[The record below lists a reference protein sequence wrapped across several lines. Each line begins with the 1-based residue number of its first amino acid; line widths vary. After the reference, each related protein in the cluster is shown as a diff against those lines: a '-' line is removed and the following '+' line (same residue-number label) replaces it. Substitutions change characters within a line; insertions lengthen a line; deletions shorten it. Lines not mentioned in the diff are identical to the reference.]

1 MKSRSHQLSAKF
13 SYFVHSYQQE
23 KREKVEKP
31 VLNVLKDGKWKVEKQ
46 NYFSSLITH
55 CSLLFLLLS
64 PFSFLLAQD
73 TPTALTLPQAL
84 SASNSR
90 SAVVNAQL
98 AINDATLALSRTQA
112 DPLAL
117 RLQNVQATQK
127 VTLSQAQLDQAKY
140 QAIADI
146 TTGYTQLLEAQAA
159 RDLSTFGRDLSRQ
172 SLQIAQI
179 RRDKGSATELE
190 VQEAQNALED
200 AENNLLSTEQV
211 VALART
217 NLEGLIVMP
226 AVSLE
231 PIPDNLLVALP
242 TLETTLVNL
251 DKLPTQLQVNQGI
264 ELATLGVDLLDPSYA
279 SQQQIDNAKL
289 QLEQAQTQGGEARR
303 GVELQAR
310 SLYNTAKTASETLG
324 IRQDALSNALERQSV
339 EKQRLDA
346 GLIADIQ
353 FKQTQLTTQ
362 QAELAALQAKH
373 TYLNSLLA
381 LQAGTMTPLEGL
393 YGF

>member
-1 MKSRSHQLSAKF
+1 MNCNRKHQ
-13 SYFVHSYQQE
+13 Q
-23 KREKVEKP
+23 
-31 VLNVLKDGKWKVEKQ
+31 
-46 NYFSSLITH
+46 YFSLTRNLGGRMKEERGKELLTT
-55 CSLLFLLLS
+55 CYSLLFV
-64 PFSFLLAQD
+64 FSLFTFHFSLFTFAQD
-73 TPTALTLPQAL
+73 TPPTLTLPQAL
-84 SASNSR
+84 ATSNNR
-90 SAVVNAQL
+90 SAVVNGQL
-98 AINDATLALSRTQA
+98 ALNDATSVLSRTQA

-117 RLQNVQATQK
+117 RLQNVQAEQK
-127 VTLSQAQLDQAKY
+127 VALSQVQLDQAKY

-146 TTGYTQLLEAQAA
+146 SSGYTQLLEAQAA
-159 RDLSTFGRDLSRQ
+159 RDLSAFGRDLSNQ

-200 AENNLLSTEQV
+200 AENSLLSMEQT

-226 AVSLE
+226 APALE
-231 PIPDNLLVALP
+231 PIPDNLLVPLP
-242 TLETTLVNL
+242 TLETVLANL
-251 DKLPTQLQVNQGI
+251 DRLPTLLQVNQGI

-289 QLEQAQTQGGEARR
+289 QLGQAQTQGGEARR
-303 GVELQAR
+303 GLELQAR
-310 SLYNTAKTASETLG
+310 SLYNTTKTASETLS
-324 IRQDALSNALERQSV
+324 IRQDALNNALEREGV
-339 EKQRLDA
+339 ERQRLDA

-353 FKQTQLTTQ
+353 FKQTQLATK

-373 TYLNSLLA
+373 AYLTALLA

>member
-1 MKSRSHQLSAKF
+1 MNYMNRSQLSDYGLTIKKIRDK
-13 SYFVHSYQQE
+13 E
-23 KREKVEKP
+23 TRRRGEE
-31 VLNVLKDGKWKVEKQ
+31 GE
-46 NYFSSLITH
+46 SSPST
-55 CSLLFLLLS
+55 LLLA
-64 PFSFLLAQD
+64 PFYVSLSAFAFAQD
-73 TPTALTLPQAL
+73 TPPSLTLPQAL
-84 SASNSR
+84 ATSNNR
-90 SAVVNAQL
+90 SAVVNGQL
-98 AINDATLALSRTQA
+98 ALNDATSVLSRTQA

-117 RLQNVQATQK
+117 RLQNVQAEQK
-127 VTLSQAQLDQAKY
+127 VALSQVQLDQAKY

-146 TTGYTQLLEAQAA
+146 SSGYTQLLEAQAA
-159 RDLSTFGRDLSRQ
+159 RDLSAFGRDLSNQ

-200 AENNLLSTEQV
+200 AENSLLSMEQT

-226 AVSLE
+226 APALE
-231 PIPDNLLVALP
+231 PIPDNLLVPLPTIETVLANLDRLP
-242 TLETTLVNL
+242 TL
-251 DKLPTQLQVNQGI
+251 LQVNQGI

-289 QLEQAQTQGGEARR
+289 QLGQAQTQGGEARR
-303 GVELQAR
+303 GLELQAR
-310 SLYNTAKTASETLG
+310 SLYNTTKTASETLS
-324 IRQDALSNALERQSV
+324 IRQDALNNALEREGV
-339 EKQRLDA
+339 ERQRLDA

-353 FKQTQLTTQ
+353 FKQTQLATK

-373 TYLNSLLA
+373 AYLTALLA

>member
-1 MKSRSHQLSAKF
+1 MKA
-13 SYFVHSYQQE
+13 SYQPQ
-23 KREKVEKP
+23 R
-31 VLNVLKDGKWKVEKQ
+31 NII
-46 NYFSSLITH
+46 YIRS
-55 CSLLFLLLS
+55 LFLLFFH
-64 PFSFLLAQD
+64 FSLFTFSQD
-73 TPTALTLPQAL
+73 APPNLTLPQAL
-84 SASNSR
+84 ATSNNR
-90 SAVVNAQL
+90 SAVVNGQL
-98 AINDATLALSRTQA
+98 ALNDATLALSRTQA

-117 RLQNVQATQK
+117 RLQNVQAEQK
-127 VTLSQAQLDQAKY
+127 VVLAQVQLDQAKY

-146 TTGYTQLLEAQAA
+146 SSGYTQLLEAQAA
-159 RDLSTFGRDLSRQ
+159 RDLSAFGRDLSSQ

-200 AENNLLSTEQV
+200 AENSLLSMDQT

-217 NLEGLIVMP
+217 NLEGLIAMT
-226 AVSLE
+226 AQTLE
-231 PIPDNLLVALP
+231 AIPDNLLVSLPALETVLANIDRLP
-242 TLETTLVNL
+242 TL
-251 DKLPTQLQVNQGI
+251 LQVNQGI
-264 ELATLGVDLLDPSYA
+264 ELAGLGVDLLDPSYA

-303 GVELQAR
+303 GLELQAR
-310 SLYNTAKTASETLG
+310 GLYNTAKTASETLS
-324 IRQDALSNALERQSV
+324 IRQDALNNALEREGV
-339 EKQRLDA
+339 ERQRLDA

-353 FKQTQLTTQ
+353 FKQTQLSTK

-373 TYLNSLLA
+373 SYLNALLA